1 MEKWKD
7 IIGYENLYKVSSLGN
22 VVSLNYNNSNQSKL
36 LVGGFS
42 NGYRQVGLNG
52 INKTKRVKV
61 HRLVALAFIENPD
74 KKPFVNH
81 KNGIKTDNSVENLEW
96 CTSMENYIHAYSTGL
111 YSPKKGI
118 ESHLS
123 KNKIRQKAVINT
135 LTKERFVCVLDASL
149 SIGISYDSLIKQLN
163 GNRKNKTVMIYE

>member
-1 MEKWKD
+1 MEEWKF
-7 IIGYENLYKVSSLGN
+7 IKGYEGLYEISSLGN
-22 VVSLNYNNSNQSKL
+22 VMSLNSNNSNQSKL

-61 HRLVALAFIENPD
+61 HRLVAIAFIPNTE
-74 KKPFVNH
+74 KKPFINH
-81 KNGIKTDNSVENLEW
+81 KNGIKTDNRVENLEW
-96 CTSMENYIHAYSTGL
+96 CTSKENYIHAYKNGL
-111 YSPKKGI
+111 YSPKKGN

-135 LTKERFVCVLDASL
+135 LTKERFVCVLDASMF
-149 SIGISYDSLIKQLN
+149 IGISYDSLIKQLN
-163 GNRKNKTVMIYE
+163 GNRENKTVMIYE